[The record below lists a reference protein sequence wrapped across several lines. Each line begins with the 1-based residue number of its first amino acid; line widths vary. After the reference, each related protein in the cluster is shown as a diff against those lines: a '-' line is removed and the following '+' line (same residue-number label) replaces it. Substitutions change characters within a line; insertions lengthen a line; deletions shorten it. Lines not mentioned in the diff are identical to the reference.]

1 MRGSISP
8 VSYVKEA
15 SSGRPDIRVRWQER
29 AQGLTREGGGGC
41 LRCSGFCFQ
50 RRIAASLPATAT
62 AMMSTASGRTTH
74 QVGRSGPPA
83 PVLGS
88 AAGAC
93 TGAAEAPAVLEPAAA
108 EGLLAAEGVA
118 VVGLGATE
126 GGAEA
131 AAADGDGAVD
141 ALGEALAEAAV
152 EAAATVI
159 VPFIEGW
166 MVQM

>member
-1 MRGSISP
+1 
-8 VSYVKEA
+8 
-15 SSGRPDIRVRWQER
+15 RVRWQER

-108 EGLLAAEGVA
+108 EGLLAAEG
-118 VVGLGATE
+118 
-126 GGAEA
+126 GAEA